1 MTVVLQGYG
10 ETVVFYVYIGLCK
23 NKSQRLVMKML
34 TQNLLFSGSM
44 FYSKHLDAHSSQVF
58 TLYL

>member
-1 MTVVLQGYG
+1 MTVVLQGYR

-34 TQNLLFSGSM
+34 TQNLLFSGS
-44 FYSKHLDAHSSQVF
+44 HVLQ
-58 TLYL
+58 